1 MLGLKWKDVDWLG
14 KTVSIRRG
22 IVKAIVDDVKS
33 RHSARNMACA
43 DELLD
48 IRKAWKQMTQ
58 FPTLKIGSSLVRSS

>member
-1 MLGLKWKDVDWLG
+1 VLGLKWKDVDWLG

-22 IVKAIVDDVKS
+22 VVKAVVDVKC

-48 IRKAWKQMTQ
+48 I
-58 FPTLKIGSSLVRSS
+58 LKGVEASSAICRRSRLDLR